1 MEGSHDLPRLRQHLI
16 DYGGVAGEAVYR
28 HHLDVLPE
36 VGGAFLQLCAQD
48 FRATPRAHVQQAGGP
63 EPRKV
68 DTLGAGL
75 GAFRTGVA
83 DGHRCGIDD
92 GDVSSIG
99 GTGDR
104 QSDLGGPAD
113 GVGHEVATRMHSRV
127 LVRLDESVVTLILY
141 RPGPL
146 HVVPPRTPPRGQL
159 RTPKRE
165 DPVYSGPMDFL
176 DVGRIIV
183 GLVLL
188 VVGGELLVRGASA
201 LARRVGISS
210 LVVGLTVV
218 SAATSAPE
226 LAITIGAVWQDEPG
240 LAVGNVVGSNI
251 INILF
256 ILGLSA
262 LILPLVVTRG
272 LVRFDVPVMVVLS
285 AGLLVM
291 ALDGVISAIDGVIL
305 FSAVVAHTVWT
316 IVASRR
322 SARPPVDSTE
332 TTAASDTGDGD
343 EKTPATSTLKS
354 LLLIVVGIALLVG
367 GATLLVD
374 GAVNIATGLGISS
387 LVVGLTVVAIG
398 TSLPELV
405 TSITAVRR
413 GERDIAVGNI
423 VGSNIFNIGVVLGLP
438 ALISLDGI
446 PVSSAAIAF
455 DIPVMLAVAA
465 ALLPIVFTGFVVAR
479 WEGAVFL
486 GLYVAYTGY
495 LVLAATEHDALKGF
509 TAVMAGF
516 ILPLVIVTLI
526 AFTSYEIGLR
536 KGRKDLARTDPS

>member
-1 MEGSHDLPRLRQHLI
+1 M
-16 DYGGVAGEAVYR
+16 
-28 HHLDVLPE
+28 
-36 VGGAFLQLCAQD
+36 
-48 FRATPRAHVQQAGGP
+48 
-63 EPRKV
+63 
-68 DTLGAGL
+68 
-75 GAFRTGVA
+75 
-83 DGHRCGIDD
+83 
-92 GDVSSIG
+92 
-99 GTGDR
+99 
-104 QSDLGGPAD
+104 
-113 GVGHEVATRMHSRV
+113 
-127 LVRLDESVVTLILY
+127 
-141 RPGPL
+141 
-146 HVVPPRTPPRGQL
+146 PPRTPPRGQL

-165 DPVYSGPMDFL
+165 EPVYSGPMDFL
-176 DVGRIIV
+176 DVGRIIM

-188 VVGGELLVRGASA
+188 IVGGELLVRGASV

-251 INILF
+251 VNILF

-291 ALDGVISAIDGVIL
+291 ALDGVISAVDGVIL
-305 FSAVVAHTVWT
+305 FSVVVAHTVWT
-316 IVASRR
+316 IAASRR
-322 SARPPVDSTE
+322 RTRLPVGAAESAAVSST
-332 TTAASDTGDGD
+332 SDVGDGD
-343 EKTPATSTLKS
+343 EKSPVASTTKS
-354 LLLIVVGIALLVG
+354 LLFIVGGIALLVG

-374 GAVNIATGLGISS
+374 GAVNIATGLGVSS

-438 ALISLDGI
+438 ALISLEGI
-446 PVSSAAIAF
+446 PVSSAAVAF
-455 DIPVMLAVAA
+455 DLPVMLAASA
-465 ALLPIVFTGFVVAR
+465 ALLPVVFTGFVVAR
-479 WEGAVFL
+479 WEGATFL

-516 ILPLVIVTLI
+516 ILPLVIVTLRLDYVREEK
-526 AFTSYEIGLR
+526 TSHVQTRL
-536 KGRKDLARTDPS
+536 DPSFPDLRGTASTSLCLE